1 MAVNIPRITE
11 LIIASQNGSEVAF
24 NELYTSTRGYVYNTI
39 YEIIKIEET
48 SEDLVQ
54 ETFLKIL
61 QSKMKTSENG
71 FSYLLT
77 VAKNLALNVYRRRKR
92 EVPIDFEHDETIYRI
107 DSQDD
112 KSNFDDLIIDLTTY
126 QKLLIQKHI
135 IEGMTHKE
143 IAKELN
149 KPIGTIMWQY
159 NEALK
164 ILRKLI
170 NQ

>member
-1 MAVNIPRITE
+1 MAIDISKITS
-11 LIIASQNGSEVAF
+11 LIIASQEGSEEAF
-24 NELYTSTRGYVYNTI
+24 NELYASTKGFVYNTI
-39 YEIIKIEET
+39 YDIIKIEET

-77 VAKNLALNVYRRRKR
+77 VAKNLAFNVYRKRKR
-92 EVPIDFEHDETIYRI
+92 EVPIDFEQDETIYRVET
-107 DSQDD
+107 QEETT
-112 KSNFDDLIIDLTTY
+112 DLNDLMIDLTDY

-135 IEGMTHKE
+135 LEGMTHRE
-143 IAKELN
+143 IAQDLH

-159 NEALK
+159 NETLK

>member
-1 MAVNIPRITE
+1 MAVNIPKITE

-24 NELYTSTRGYVYNTI
+24 NELYSSTKGYVYNTI
-39 YEIIKIEET
+39 FEIIKIEET

-54 ETFLKIL
+54 ETYLKIL

-77 VAKNLALNVYRRRKR
+77 IAKNLALNVYKQRKR
-92 EVPIDFEHDETIYRI
+92 EVPIDFEQDETLYRV
-107 DSQDD
+107 DSQED
-112 KSNFDDLIIDLTTY
+112 KSDFDDLIIDLTTY

-164 ILRKLI
+164 ILKKLI